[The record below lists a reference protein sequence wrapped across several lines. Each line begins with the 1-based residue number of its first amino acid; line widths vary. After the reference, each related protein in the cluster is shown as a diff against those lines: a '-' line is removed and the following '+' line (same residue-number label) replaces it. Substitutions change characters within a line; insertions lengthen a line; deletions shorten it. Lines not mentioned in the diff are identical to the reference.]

1 MSIKSIKEIK
11 RHVLALIEEYTVGDN
26 FTSEDD
32 DINIKMLPLINLH
45 YIFLANQTGILKKKV
60 INAEGDMNEQEG
72 YTSYSVSPRCAK
84 LIQVEVIKGS
94 KRDIDYYYLN
104 KRLYIKNDFCGTVE
118 VTYNAYPEDL
128 TEIDSSMVDKT
139 ELELS
144 EDAVLVLC
152 YQVAGDML
160 KTDVSANYTAF
171 ESKAEKIISAIDID
185 KSNIIGVVKN
195 IGYIGGL

>member
-1 MSIKSIKEIK
+1 M
-11 RHVLALIEEYTVGDN
+11 
-26 FTSEDD
+26 
-32 DINIKMLPLINLH
+32 
-45 YIFLANQTGILKKKV
+45 
-60 INAEGDMNEQEG
+60 
-72 YTSYSVSPRCAK
+72 
-84 LIQVEVIKGS
+84 
-94 KRDIDYYYLN
+94 
-104 KRLYIKNDFCGTVE
+104 
-118 VTYNAYPEDL
+118 TYNAYPEDL